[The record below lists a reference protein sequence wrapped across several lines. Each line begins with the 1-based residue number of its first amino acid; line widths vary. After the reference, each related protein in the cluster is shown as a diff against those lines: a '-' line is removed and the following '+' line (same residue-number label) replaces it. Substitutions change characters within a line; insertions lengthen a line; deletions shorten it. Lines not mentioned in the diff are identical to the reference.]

1 MQAERQSDPR
11 EDPVEPTPGRAPLGV
26 EWQVIVA
33 SLRGRPPEE
42 VARRFALT
50 PSQVRATM
58 RWYRQSTGGTE

>member
-1 MQAERQSDPR
+1 VQTA
-11 EDPVEPTPGRAPLGV
+11 PGRAPLGV

-50 PSQVRATM
+50 PSQIRATM